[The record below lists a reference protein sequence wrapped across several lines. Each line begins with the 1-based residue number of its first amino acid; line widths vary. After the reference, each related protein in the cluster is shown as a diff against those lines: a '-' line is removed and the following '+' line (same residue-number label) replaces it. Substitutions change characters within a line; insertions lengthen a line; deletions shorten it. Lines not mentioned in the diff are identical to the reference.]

1 MRKLFKEFVSH
12 PYICALPIHICF
24 HTTNGK
30 PYEKK
35 LIHFVHLQIA
45 FGFMIQT
52 NEQHEKKLFKETTS
66 SPHMVHL
73 KITFVSMKQMK
84 D

>member
-1 MRKLFKEFVSH
+1 
-12 PYICALPIHICF
+12 
-24 HTTNGK
+24 
-30 PYEKK
+30 
-35 LIHFVHLQIA
+35 VHLQIA